1 MNMEQMHNT
10 LLMDQDAGELD
21 LIARELPLGELSL
34 ERLPDELSF
43 TRMATA
49 SSLTTF
55 SSAGSCFSSI
65 GSASTVS
72 E

>member
-1 MNMEQMHNT
+1 MEQNHT
-10 LLMDQDAGELD
+10 AAIDHQDAGELD
-21 LIARELPLGELSL
+21 LISRELPLGELSL
-34 ERLPDELSF
+34 ERLPDELSYAK
-43 TRMATA
+43 MATA
-49 SSLTTF
+49 SSLGTF